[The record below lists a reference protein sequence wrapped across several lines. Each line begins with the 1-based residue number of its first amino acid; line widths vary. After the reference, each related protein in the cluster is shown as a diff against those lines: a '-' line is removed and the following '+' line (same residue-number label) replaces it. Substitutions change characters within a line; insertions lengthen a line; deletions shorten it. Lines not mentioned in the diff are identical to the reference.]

1 MVLHVVTVMPFF
13 FFFFDMLLR
22 RASEM
27 REERGCR
34 ERMCV
39 SGNGPCFK
47 LELREAETGQL
58 LIIFVSEGM
67 IKKIVSLMHI
77 L

>member
-1 MVLHVVTVMPFF
+1 
-13 FFFFDMLLR
+13 
-22 RASEM
+22 M